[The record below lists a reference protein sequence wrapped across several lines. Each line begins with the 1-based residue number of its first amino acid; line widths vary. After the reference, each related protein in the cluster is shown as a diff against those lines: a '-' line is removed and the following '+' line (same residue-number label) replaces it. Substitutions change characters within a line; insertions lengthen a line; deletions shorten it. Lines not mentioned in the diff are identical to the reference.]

1 MKRPKIGISTGIL
14 PEKDP
19 KLIQV
24 DRVYV
29 NREYVTVIEN
39 TGGIPILLPVT
50 TVPENVAAYVSLCDG
65 FLFSGGIDINPLHYG
80 REPHPGLGCV
90 NADVDLFQIAL
101 MKMVLE
107 SRKPF
112 LCICRGIQLLNVVC
126 GGDLYQDL
134 CEIKGDILQHE
145 QHAPKYNVIHKVHFK
160 PGSSLYEMFG
170 EAVYTNSYHHQ
181 SVKRIGENLEVTGET
196 VDGVVEGLELKN
208 HPFGIGVQWHPEMM
222 DGHSK
227 EMDVLFKSFIESAR
241 DNGIVA

>member
-1 MKRPKIGISTGIL
+1 MKNAKIGISTGIL

-29 NREYVTVIEN
+29 NREYISAMEN
-39 TGGIPILLPVT
+39 SGGMPILLPVT
-50 TVPENVAAYVSLCDG
+50 TNPKNIAAYVAMCDG

-80 REPHPGLGCV
+80 SEPHSGLGNI

-134 CEIKGDILQHE
+134 GEMEGDVLQHE

-160 PGSSLYEMFG
+160 PGSALYAMFG

-181 SVKRIGENLEVTGET
+181 CVKRVGNGLDVTGET
-196 VDGVVEGLELKN
+196 VDGVVEALELKA
-208 HPFGIGVQWHPEMM
+208 HPFGVGVQWHPEMM
-222 DGHSK
+222 AEHSR
-227 EMDVLFKSFIESAR
+227 EMDVLFDAFVKAAQS
-241 DNGIVA
+241 N